1 MRDLVVIYPTN
12 DDVSWDL
19 DLDIVKGQPRFVS
32 EPGQTQDQRAAVAS
46 LIGKGTIPG
55 NLTLGVDW
63 GSLLTDKVSL
73 ITVDNEVKQMISR
86 FAAIGNDEQLVSY
99 IPIYQKNKKGGVD
112 VQVYRT

>member
-19 DLDIVKGQPRFVS
+19 DLDIVKGQPRYVS
-32 EPGQTQDQRAAVAS
+32 EAGQTQDQRAAVAS

-55 NLTLGVDW
+55 NPTLGVDW

-73 ITVDNEVKQMISR
+73 IAVDNEVKQMISR

>member
-19 DLDIVKGQPRFVS
+19 DLDIVKGQPRYVN
-32 EPGQTQDQRAAVAS
+32 EAGQTQDQRAAIAS

-73 ITVDNEVKQMISR
+73 IAVDNEVKQMISR

>member
-19 DLDIVKGQPRFVS
+19 DLDIINGQPDYVN

-63 GSLLTDKVSL
+63 GNLLTDGVSL

-86 FAAIGNDEQLVSY
+86 FAAIGNDQQLVSY

-112 VQVYRT
+112 VQVYRA